1 MKPKLVWLLILAF
14 PIGTLLGW
22 LLSTLIISRLSDQ
35 TEEHDS
41 STTQFVEKPTDTE
54 FWEEARRVSSKD
66 AQLLAKLEQ
75 AVVGMNWTVE
85 TQEYPY
91 DRYTGYSG
99 EVKFEMRRWHGSNS
113 PEDSTTLSVYL
124 ITPSYGGYSESALL
138 LELPE
143 EHALTQA
150 AVLSYHLFL
159 ERQAYLESRRDSI
172 EAARREQTIREL
184 RDKALE
190 AL

>member
-1 MKPKLVWLLILAF
+1 MKPKLLWLMLLSI

-22 LLSTLIISRLSDQ
+22 LILGPSNLTGEQDYPAKQSV
-35 TEEHDS
+35 EEL
-41 STTQFVEKPTDTE
+41 PNTE
-54 FWEEARRVSSKD
+54 FWEEARRLSPRDK
-66 AQLLAKLEQ
+66 QLLVKLEL
-75 AVVGMNWTVE
+75 AVSGMSWATE

-113 PEDSTTLSVYL
+113 LEDSTILSVYL